1 MTSTVSFI
9 DMIHD
14 IQGDSY
20 YHAKRL
26 ATSCLPRALMMFQ
39 FSFIGKFLKILEL
52 NSIAWLLLNEYVACA
67 SSDGTV
73 SVLEYKGDSWY

>member
-1 MTSTVSFI
+1 
-9 DMIHD
+9 
-14 IQGDSY
+14 
-20 YHAKRL
+20 
-26 ATSCLPRALMMFQ
+26 MMFQ